1 MIPAFLKHRDR
12 ERERESL
19 KCLTSPDPK
28 KAAACRKR
36 HAWADHLASPHG
48 RTKKMEIQKS
58 EEKKNIRKLV
68 LSARRKTNPQA
79 NKQQTSE

>member
-1 MIPAFLKHRDR
+1 
-12 ERERESL
+12 
-19 KCLTSPDPK
+19 
-28 KAAACRKR
+28 
-36 HAWADHLASPHG
+36 
-48 RTKKMEIQKS
+48 MEIQKS